1 MYVFAIIFTQSAVDY
16 MADTEE
22 WDPALDGFWGGL
34 EASMLTLF
42 KSISGGLSWHEV
54 LSPLA
59 DISRGLVWLFCGYIF
74 FTYFAVLN
82 VVTGVFCNSAIE
94 NAANDPEVVVQSLVA
109 RKKEYMKKV
118 TDLFK
123 HLDTEDAGSITLE
136 ELETFMSDETLRAS
150 FAALEIDTDDAWLL
164 FKLLDTNKAH
174 VVDIEEF
181 VWGCTRLRGS
191 ATAVDMNALLHDSRW
206 LAKKLS
212 KLTSYVE
219 EQFQKLQSSSCS
231 Q

>member
-42 KSISGGLSWHEV
+42 KSISGGLSWHEA
-54 LSPLA
+54 LLPLA
-59 DISRGLVWLFCGYIF
+59 DISRVLVWLFCVYIF
-74 FTYFAVLN
+74 LTCFAVLN
-82 VVTGVFCNSAIE
+82 VMTGVFCNSAIE
-94 NAANDPEVVVQSLVA
+94 NAANDPEVLVQSLVES
-109 RKKEYMKKV
+109 KKEYMQKV
-118 TDLFK
+118 ENLFK
-123 HLDTEDAGSITLE
+123 DLDTKDPGSITLA
-136 ELETFMSDETLRAS
+136 ELETCLSDETLNAC
-150 FAALEIDTDDAWLL
+150 FAALGIDTDDAWQL

-219 EQFQKLQSSSCS
+219 EQFQELQIALRP